1 MKMTLRLIYCLIV
14 TTLVTSGLTAATNS
28 DKDKLRPEVTQ
39 LIDQLGHDEYL
50 LRQRAEAQL
59 LERGAEVFAE
69 LQSAEKNADLEVA
82 TRAKYLL
89 TQISIEW
96 VRPDD
101 PPAVR
106 SIMSRYG
113 ELSLQL
119 KLRKIRELARLS
131 DQQGFG
137 ALCRIARFDSS
148 SGLVARYAAL
158 AIVDN
163 GLLPTARVEAAVAML
178 QEELGEDPDTP
189 VSWIEVYAD
198 QLQSPDQV
206 DGRWVK
212 LIDQELALL
221 TDDPGETS
229 DFVALALL
237 QTFLELG
244 DKLSD
249 QEAILAGLQRRIE
262 FSRRGA
268 ETANEGL
275 IDAIAWVVDREQWE
289 ALRLLEEG
297 YAPQIKASR
306 RVLYHL
312 ALAREKEGRS
322 EAAEEVALQ
331 ALAIENDDF
340 YEHNEC
346 ADLIASRGH
355 HDWAEREWSAVVE
368 AAKPVDIE
376 SLLARTSLAM
386 YRLNDRLEHKEAADL
401 LAEAV
406 DAIEANPQILE
417 YYETQ
422 AYPRNKHPLL
432 YYLSQARANR
442 DFFLAAHY
450 ASLGEH
456 EREREYL
463 EKAFVL
469 DSSNPDIII
478 AMYRSQDAGEEY
490 RKTVLTRLTAVKNE
504 LEKEINERK
513 RNVRRTSQQINRLV
527 LASRYNHWAWLIS
540 NTEGDFNKAVKYS
553 QLSLEFQPGSP
564 SYLDTLGRCHY
575 SAGNLEAAL
584 EAQREAI
591 SKQPHLLVMQRQ
603 LQLFEDELSKRE
615 AGEAP

>member
-1 MKMTLRLIYCLIV
+1 MKMMLRLIHCLVV
-14 TTLVTSGLTAATNS
+14 TALVHSNLSAAPTGEKGEAKP
-28 DKDKLRPEVTQ
+28 DVTQ
-39 LIDQLGHDEYL
+39 LIEQLGNDEYL
-50 LRQRAEAQL
+50 LRQRAESQL

-69 LQSAEKNADLEVA
+69 LQAAAKNADLEVA

-96 VRPDD
+96 VHPND

-119 KLRKIRELARLS
+119 RLRKIRDLANLE
-131 DQQGFG
+131 DQEGFG

-158 AIVDN
+158 AVVDN

-178 QEELGEDPDTP
+178 REELGEDPDAP

-198 QLQSPDQV
+198 QLQSPKQIDR
-206 DGRWVK
+206 RWVT

-221 TDDPGETS
+221 TDNPGETS
-229 DFVALALL
+229 DFVTLALL

-262 FSRRGA
+262 FSRGG
-268 ETANEGL
+268 EESANEGL
-275 IDAIAWVVDREQWE
+275 IDAITWVVDRDQWE

-297 YAPQIKASR
+297 YAPQMKASR

-312 ALAREKEGRS
+312 ALAREKEGLIDQ
-322 EAAEEVALQ
+322 AEEVAREAI
-331 ALAIENDDF
+331 ALEDDDF

-355 HDWAEREWSAVVE
+355 HDWAEREWYAVVE

-386 YRLNDRLEHKEAADL
+386 YRLNDRLEHKAAADM
-401 LAEAV
+401 LAEAI
-406 DAIEANPQILE
+406 DAIEANPQVLQ

-422 AYPRNKHPLL
+422 IYAKNKQRLL
-432 YYLSQARANR
+432 GYLEQARANR
-442 DFFLAAHY
+442 DFFLAAHF

-463 EKAFVL
+463 EKAFVREPA
-469 DSSNPDIII
+469 NPDIII
-478 AMYRSQDAGEEY
+478 AMYHSKDADEAH
-490 RKTVLTRLTAVKNE
+490 RKKTLARLQSVKSG
-504 LEKEINERK
+504 LEKDINEFKRK
-513 RNVRRTSQQINRLV
+513 VRRSSPELNRY
-527 LASRYNHWAWLIS
+527 LAHKYNHWAWLIS
-540 NTEGDFNKAVKYS
+540 NTEGDFDKAVQYS
-553 QLSLEFQPGSP
+553 QQSLEFQPGSP

-575 SAGNLEAAL
+575 SAGNVEAAL
-584 EAQREAI
+584 EAQREAV
-591 SKQPHLLVMQRQ
+591 SQQPHLLVMQRQ
-603 LQLFEDELSKRE
+603 LQLFEDELQKRE